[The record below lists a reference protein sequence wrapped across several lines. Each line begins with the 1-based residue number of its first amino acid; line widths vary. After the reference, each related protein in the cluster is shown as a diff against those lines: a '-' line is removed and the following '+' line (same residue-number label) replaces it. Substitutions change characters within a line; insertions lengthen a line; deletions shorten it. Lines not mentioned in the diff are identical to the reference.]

1 MLLAN
6 GMAGRVNRDRFGTA
20 LDRLCLGMAEWL
32 ARDGEGAMKLLRV
45 RVGGARSDGEARRV
59 AKAVVDSPLVKTM
72 VHGADPNVGRI
83 LMAVGKC
90 VDCRVDPG
98 RVSAYLQGVPVI
110 AAGRIAPFDESALR
124 ERLGEDPV
132 EVVIELAVGTGRG
145 LGLGCDLTEGYIEEN
160 AAYASS

>member
-1 MLLAN
+1 M
-6 GMAGRVNRDRFGTA
+6 
-20 LDRLCLGMAEWL
+20 
-32 ARDGEGAMKLLRV
+32 
-45 RVGGARSDGEARRV
+45 

-90 VDCRVDPG
+90 VDCRIDPG
-98 RVSAYLQGVPVI
+98 RVSAYLQGVPVLS
-110 AAGRIAPFDESALR
+110 AGLVAPFDESALR
-124 ERLGEDPV
+124 DRLGEDPV
-132 EVVIELAVGTGRG
+132 EIVIELAVGTGRG